1 MSIKVEQVTKIYGK
15 QKALDN
21 VSLNIGKGEIVG
33 LLGPNGA
40 GKSTLMKIITCY
52 IPPTS
57 GEAFVNDFSC
67 KTQSIDVRKIIG
79 YLPESNPLYYDMFVK
94 EFLLFIAG
102 IHKLNN
108 KKERVDKIIE
118 ITGLT
123 LEMHKRIGALSKGY
137 KQRVGLAQA
146 LIHDPEVLIMDEP
159 TSGLDPNQI
168 IEIRQLIKEIGKEK
182 TVLLSTHIMQEVE
195 AICNRV
201 VIIDKGKIIAD
212 DKSENLSSLFVGNN
226 VFSVEFDK
234 NVSKN
239 MITNIS
245 GVKSAENLPNTNIWK
260 LEAKANTDLRS
271 EIFDFAVKNN
281 IKVLSLSKKNILLK
295 NFFNNL
301 QNKLLF

>member
-1 MSIKVEQVTKIYGK
+1 MSIKVEQVTKLYGK

-67 KTQSIDVRKIIG
+67 KTQSINVRKIIG

-212 DKSENLSSLFVGNN
+212 DKSENISSLFVGNN

-281 IKVLSLSKKNILLK
+281 IKVLSLSKEKHSIEE
-295 NFFNNL
+295 
-301 QNKLLF
+301 LFQQLTK